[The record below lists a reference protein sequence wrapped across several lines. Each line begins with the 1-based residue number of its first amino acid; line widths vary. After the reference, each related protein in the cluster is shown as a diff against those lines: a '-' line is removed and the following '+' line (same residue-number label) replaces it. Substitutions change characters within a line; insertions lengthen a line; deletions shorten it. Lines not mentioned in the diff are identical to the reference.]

1 MVIITAIYTV
11 QAIYAKIYI
20 DNCNKY
26 NIVCIHVGKLFI
38 CRDKLGSSY
47 LTIEDMGM
55 MGQ

>member
-1 MVIITAIYTV
+1 M
-11 QAIYAKIYI
+11 YAKIYI